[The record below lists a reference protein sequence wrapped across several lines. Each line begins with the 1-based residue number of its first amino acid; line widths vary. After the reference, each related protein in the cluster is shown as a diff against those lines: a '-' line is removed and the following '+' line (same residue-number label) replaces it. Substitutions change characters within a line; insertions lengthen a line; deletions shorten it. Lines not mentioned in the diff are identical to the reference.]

1 MIAVPKPLPPRPFI
15 ASPTSSSSSPY
26 PVVVIM
32 VAFIAI
38 TCVDV
43 SHAQSCI
50 DPDKPCLHPRVK
62 EATGSVRQFYLSAG
76 SSKYDD
82 LSGLCP
88 SGTSLIKINNWNAFF
103 EMITASYDTGGSGN
117 NALKIMFGYKCTPS
131 QDNRLWPAT
140 CKGLGS
146 TFTID
151 SPTFAQ
157 SDESPCEESIDNF
170 ETKSCLRILCT
181 GGKCGLC
188 PSNCNFE
195 YKTMCSHDVMSGWQ
209 DGARVQYFDTNFKGL
224 RSEAK
229 TVCRSINAA
238 VAYAPDAAARGTL
251 YAMHNQN
258 VWMGLCVPST
268 GYQACTYWDGGYPT
282 EEITPNKCYGAKAR
296 NVYVPDCSTMLAV
309 VCSREKDIE
318 PSMLSCPTTMMF
330 GQTVDVGVRLSRTPE
345 SAVLFV
351 SMSLASTDFTAD
363 APLKWSKGSDARQ
376 IMKVRGTVLGRHK
389 LIMGRLT
396 VGSSDETVAP
406 TALLTALAGD
416 PASSSCDITTNP
428 AHIGISPPT
437 LDLHIE
443 ESKTITF
450 TAQIGPIAD
459 ITLTLTAYTGITA
472 SDFVVGTVSL
482 TPTQP
487 SGSVTLKAI
496 NPVPPGAM
504 LSVSASGTDAD
515 KYDIPQRVSVE
526 FKKLAVT
533 ASIASSSLYK
543 GTETK
548 ITVNVGT
555 VSSVKPPSVKCS
567 SSNSKVTFEPS
578 EGLLTFTA
586 DSASMD
592 IVVKAEIPGTDTIS
606 CIIAGGASSH
616 YIAPT
621 GSIALTVI
629 EQKTLSIAPNPLVLQ
644 HGGGGRD
651 VVVTLSA
658 SPSRT
663 IKIKV
668 VGASQD
674 IVSAPTTEYTITS
687 GALQLFG
694 EGVLVPSF
702 PFSGAAANPTRVTV
716 GPFSAHQFSGSASF
730 DFVVSGEGANEF
742 VPSTALAVNIEPL
755 HRLECKLPRS
765 NSNIAT
771 LHVGCVYDMTC
782 TIDATP
788 TYATVSAEW
797 HNPAISTSS
806 SNLLQ
811 WTPSSTSKDIVV
823 HVTTADTPTDN
834 TEFTFLSIEFVTAP
848 TLVLTINLIEKASLS
863 PNPATDKTVFVG
875 ESVVVSLQPT
885 IKTLSPIE
893 IQVNGFTSGIT
904 SETQL
909 THTIAYGQGQK
920 DRKAI
925 DFIALKTGELTLT
938 ADVSGTHATEFTKP
952 IFGKITIMR
961 NGISK
966 NVGDTVKVS
975 QHQTLTVTL
984 DCLRVPPA
992 SQNNLVINV

>member
-459 ITLTLTAYTGITA
+459 ITLTLTAHTGITA

-515 KYDIPQRVSVE
+515 KYVFPQQVSVE

-578 EGLLTFTA
+578 DGLLTFTA

-674 IVSAPTTEYTITS
+674 IVSAPTTEYSITS
-687 GALQLFG
+687 GAQQI
-694 EGVLVPSF
+694 
-702 PFSGAAANPTRVTV
+702 TV
-716 GPFSAHQFSGSASF
+716 GPFSAQRLSGSASF

-742 VPSTALAVNIEPL
+742 GPSTALAMNVEPL
-755 HRLECKLPRS
+755 HTFDCKLPRS

-823 HVTTADTPTDN
+823 HVTTADAPNDSAA
-834 TEFTFLSIEFVTAP
+834 FTFLSINFVTAP
-848 TLVLTINLIEKASLS
+848 TLGLTINLVEKASLS

-885 IKTLSPIE
+885 IETLSPIE

-909 THTIAYGQGQK
+909 SHTIAYGQGQK

-938 ADVSGTHATEFTKP
+938 TAVSGSQATEYTKP
-952 IFGKITIMR
+952 VFGKISINR
-961 NGISK
+961 NEVTK
-966 NVGDTVKVS
+966 DVNTVS
-975 QHQTLTVTL
+975 LYQ
-984 DCLRVPPA
+984 R
-992 SQNNLVINV
+992 